1 MNIAASFPEEAILEL
16 SSMQRLTLR
25 AAYHA
30 AKREQATKWYE
41 ARKLRDYIDK
51 YANYLFPVGDLEDDV
66 RGLIEAAWQ
75 ARAKARGIQ
84 AKMGAVRG

>member
-1 MNIAASFPEEAILEL
+1 MNHIAQFPEDGLLRL
-16 SSMQRLTLR
+16 SSLQRRDPRADLEAAVAEQRAKWREAKLLR
-25 AAYHA
+25 N
-30 AKREQATKWYE
+30 
-41 ARKLRDYIDK
+41 YIDK
-51 YANYLFPVGDLEDDV
+51 HAGYLFPVGDLEQDV